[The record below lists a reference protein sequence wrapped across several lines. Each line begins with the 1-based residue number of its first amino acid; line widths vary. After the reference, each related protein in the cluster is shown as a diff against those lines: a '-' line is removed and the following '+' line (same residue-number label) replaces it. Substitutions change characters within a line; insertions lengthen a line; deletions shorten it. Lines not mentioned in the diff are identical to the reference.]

1 MLLGLRAGVLEKML
15 VQKCL
20 WSVIGFSSPWRNP
33 RRMWLRPF
41 ASLDMWRIGAVEADV
56 AADPLSSTPSLPPL
70 PTLSEMFGEADL
82 CQSLGMLLS

>member
-1 MLLGLRAGVLEKML
+1 
-15 VQKCL
+15 
-20 WSVIGFSSPWRNP
+20 
-33 RRMWLRPF
+33 MWLRPF